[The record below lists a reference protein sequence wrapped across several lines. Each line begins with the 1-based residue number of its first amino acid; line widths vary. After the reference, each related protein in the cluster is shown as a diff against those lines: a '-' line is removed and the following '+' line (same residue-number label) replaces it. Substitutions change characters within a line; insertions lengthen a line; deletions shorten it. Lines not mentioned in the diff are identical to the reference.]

1 MLQRISPRNEIIT
14 PKLGGNI
21 YNHLYDKSL
30 MSKIS
35 KIIERHTHKKKQL
48 KITERSEQTFLNH
61 TNSQYEYEQMLV
73 ISEMIVRATMKYH
86 FMLTKTVRIKK

>member
-14 PKLGGNI
+14 PKLGGHI

-35 KIIERHTHKKKQL
+35 KIIERHTQKKQL
-48 KITERSEQTFLNH
+48 KITEIWID
-61 TNSQYEYEQMLV
+61 
-73 ISEMIVRATMKYH
+73 IS
-86 FMLTKTVRIKK
+86 

>member
-48 KITERSEQTFLNH
+48 KITERSEQTFLKENTQIAN
-61 TNSQYEYEQMLV
+61 TNMNKCLSLV
-73 ISEMIVRATMKYH
+73 K
-86 FMLTKTVRIKK
+86 